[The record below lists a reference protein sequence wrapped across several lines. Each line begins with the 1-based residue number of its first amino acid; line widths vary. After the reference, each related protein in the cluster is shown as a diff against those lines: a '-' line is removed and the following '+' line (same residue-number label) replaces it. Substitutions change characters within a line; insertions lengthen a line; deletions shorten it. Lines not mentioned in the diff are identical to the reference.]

1 MCHTQKLPQDIRATQ
16 YRHSPVCVCVYM
28 SVCLCGRLA
37 TLMNLPVSCAEL
49 CVVVVVC
56 LASRMSCRIV
66 LAPFCCTHTHTL
78 CLLLP
83 VVCRL
88 LVLIVLI
95 FYTKLLVSAYMQQ
108 LQKLLFFILFY
119 ASPFS
124 LSNRNFCSLT
134 EYVVVVVVVLLSCSS
149 IANWVNKFV
158 TDTHN

>member
-49 CVVVVVC
+49 CVVVVC

-66 LAPFCCTHTHTL
+66 LAPLCCTHTHSLPAAARRLSSACFNCFNFLHKITCL
-78 CLLLP
+78 CLHATIAEAS
-83 VVCRL
+83 C
-88 LVLIVLI
+88 
-95 FYTKLLVSAYMQQ
+95 
-108 LQKLLFFILFY
+108 FILFY

-134 EYVVVVVVVLLSCSS
+134 EYIVVVVAVLLLCSS

>member
-1 MCHTQKLPQDIRATQ
+1 MCHTQNLPQDIRATQ

-66 LAPFCCTHTHTL
+66 LAPLCCTHTLSARCWPSSACFNCFNFLHKITCL
-78 CLLLP
+78 CLHAT
-83 VVCRL
+83 
-88 LVLIVLI
+88 IAEA
-95 FYTKLLVSAYMQQ
+95 S
-108 LQKLLFFILFY
+108 FFILFY

-134 EYVVVVVVVLLSCSS
+134 EYTVVVVVVLLLCSS